1 MAHEEIQERASDQ
14 PPASSPLTLLIEASR
29 LDGPDE
35 RPSPAELSE
44 LLFAKL
50 DEVIERLEEAV
61 ASETEDQVQATR
73 IAAASGVTLSVG
85 FVVWALRSTALLA
98 SLFATVPA
106 WQMMDPLPVVATHR
120 KERRLRKRVQ
130 EKVARDEQVQYRG
143 LRDLLDEKG
152 EQARRLP
159 EA

>member
-1 MAHEEIQERASDQ
+1 DAGGGGN
-14 PPASSPLTLLIEASR
+14 SR
-29 LDGPDE
+29 DL
-35 RPSPAELSE
+35 

-143 LRDLLDEKG
+143 LRDLLDKKG

-159 EA
+159 ET